1 MVAASYRVADEVY
14 RGWRCLGCELDGYRI
29 VSDWSRVKNRKLITS
44 TKLYKRR
51 SQLGITEYRVYALL
65 CNRNTGDCRFY
76 ILHQKVNCSNRLVIV
91 RSLPPISYSGS
102 FVPVGSKTYVFNDL

>member
-1 MVAASYRVADEVY
+1 RV
-14 RGWRCLGCELDGYRI
+14 CERNPKFLHATC
-29 VSDWSRVKNRKLITS
+29 RKLITS

-102 FVPVGSKTYVFNDL
+102 FVPV